1 VTGVQTCALP
11 ISERKNVKKLKIKK
25 EVVVDFEILEKKRYE
40 VI

>member
-1 VTGVQTCALP
+1 MVFSKPEKA
-11 ISERKNVKKLKIKK
+11 ERKNVKKLKIKK

>member
-1 VTGVQTCALP
+1 MVLSKPEKA
-11 ISERKNVKKLKIKK
+11 ERKNDKKLKIKK